1 MQKENEVERIPLA
14 IVGCG
19 GMGHRHLFGLAELHR
34 SGLSPF
40 ELVGACDPV
49 TDNAESLAAQA
60 EELLGKRPAVA
71 KNMAEMDGLGVAAV
85 DITTTPRYHHTL
97 AVEAIERNWHAMIEK
112 PVALTVRA
120 CNIIKK
126 AADASDRVVSV
137 AENYRRDPINR
148 LAKAV
153 LDKGIIGE
161 PRYMLHH
168 TAGGGNTMTISVWRH
183 QKDQSGVLLD
193 VGVHFADIM
202 EYFMGDIQSL
212 YAQMRLY
219 EPIRHNPVALGAP
232 STSSSAGV
240 YTKAQRAMPA
250 EFPATADD
258 AVYATV
264 NFKNSAVGSYIEN
277 HAEHGQGFWNRQIH
291 GSKGSM
297 DMPHDRSG
305 KILKLTL
312 DRKNVIEDESIL
324 DLVPDFHLDEA
335 TATLF
340 GGDRLWK
347 YEFPFELTDRKL
359 IAVEYAD
366 FGLGILGKRPVE
378 VDLAQGSR
386 SVAVSYAMMESG
398 FAGGKVLSLDDVLA
412 EKVTAYQQDIDEGM
426 GIA

>member
-1 MQKENEVERIPLA
+1 MERIPLA

-19 GMGHRHLFGLAELHR
+19 GMGHRHLFGLGELHR
-34 SGLSPF
+34 SGLSRF
-40 ELVGACDPV
+40 DLVGACDPV
-49 TDNAESLAAQA
+49 TDNAESLANNA
-60 EELLGKRPAVA
+60 EELLGKRPTVV
-71 KNMAEMDGLGVAAV
+71 KSMAELEALGVAAV

-97 AVEAIERNWHAMIEK
+97 GVEAVERGWHAMIEK

-120 CNIIKK
+120 CNRIVK
-126 AADASDRVVSV
+126 AAEKSNSVVSV

-148 LAKAV
+148 LAKA
-153 LDKGIIGE
+153 LIEKGIIGDL
-161 PRYMLHH
+161 RFMIHQ
-168 TAGGGNTMTISVWRH
+168 TSGGGNRMTISVWRH

-193 VGVHFADIM
+193 VGVHYADIM
-202 EYFMGDIQSL
+202 EYFMGEVDSV

-219 EPIRHNPVALGAP
+219 EPIRHNAAALGGEN
-232 STSSSAGV
+232 TSNPAGV
-240 YTKAQRAMPA
+240 YGKWQRQMPA
-250 EFPATADD
+250 EFQATADD
-258 AVYATV
+258 ALYATV
-264 NFKNSAVGSYIEN
+264 NFKNGAVCQYLED
-277 HAEHGQGFWNRQIH
+277 HADHGQGLWNREIH

-312 DRKNVIEDESIL
+312 DRTNKIEDASIL

-340 GGDRLWK
+340 GGDRLWR
-347 YEFPFELTDRKL
+347 YEFPFEQTDRKL

-366 FGLGILGKRPVE
+366 FAQGILGEKPVE
-378 VDLAQGSR
+378 VDLAQGTR

-398 FAGGKVLSLDDVLA
+398 FAGGKLLSIDDVLA

-426 GIA
+426 GLV

>member
-1 MQKENEVERIPLA
+1 
-14 IVGCG
+14 
-19 GMGHRHLFGLAELHR
+19 MGHRHLYGLAELHR

-49 TDNAESLAAQA
+49 TDSAESLATNA
-60 EELLGKRPAVA
+60 EQLLGKRPTVV
-71 KNMAEMDGLGVAAV
+71 KTLAELEPLGVAAV

-97 AVEAIERNWHAMIEK
+97 GVEAIQRNWHAMIEK
-112 PVALTVRA
+112 PVGLTVRA
-120 CNIIKK
+120 CNLIQK
-126 AADASDRVVSV
+126 AASASNRVVSV

-148 LAKAV
+148 LAKE
-153 LDKGIIGE
+153 LITNGTIGE
-161 PRYMLHH
+161 PRFMIHQ
-168 TAGGGNTMTISVWRH
+168 TAGGGNQMTISVWRH

-202 EYFMGDIQSL
+202 EYFMGEIDSV
-212 YAQMRLY
+212 YAQMRLF
-219 EPIRHNPVALGAP
+219 EPIRYNPAALGQE
-232 STSSSAGV
+232 STSNPAGV
-240 YTKAQRAMPA
+240 YAKAQRQMPA
-250 EFPATADD
+250 EFKATADD
-258 AVYATV
+258 AVFATV
-264 NFKNSAVGSYIEN
+264 NFKSGAVGQYLEN
-277 HAEHGQGFWNRQIH
+277 HAGHGQGIWSRQIH

-297 DMPHDRSG
+297 DMPNDRTG

-312 DRKNVIEDESIL
+312 DRNKVIDDASIL
-324 DLVPDFHLDEA
+324 DLAPNYHLDEA

-347 YEFPFELTDRKL
+347 YEFPFEQTDRKL

-366 FGLGILGKRPVE
+366 FGLGIQGKRPVE

-398 FAGGKVLSLDDVLA
+398 FAGGKLLKVEDVLA
-412 EKVTAYQQDIDEGM
+412 EKVTAYQQDVDEGM